1 MSKVNEDT
9 VRQFANSQARSI
21 EAKDPKLVSTT
32 LADNC
37 RRHIAPASFMKSMG
51 LPDEL
56 AKQGSSNETYEQQ
69 FATQMPFVESTSCNV
84 HDISLDQHN
93 LKATVH
99 LTHQINLLG
108 TEKDFF
114 IENMIL
120 LDFDKQGERIEKIV
134 EFTDVVESVKYMQA
148 LQGLAAA
155 KSG

>member
-9 VRQFANSQARSI
+9 VRQFANSQARRI
-21 EAKDPKLVSTT
+21 EAKDPKLVSST
-32 LADNC
+32 LANNC
-37 RRHIAPASFMKSMG
+37 RRHMAPASFMKSMG

-69 FATQMPFVESTSCNV
+69 FAMQMPFVESTLCNI
-84 HDISLDQHN
+84 HDISLDQQD

-99 LTHQINLLG
+99 LTHQIKLLG
-108 TEKDFF
+108 MEEKNF

-134 EFTDVVESVKYMQA
+134 EFTDVMESMKYMQA

-155 KSG
+155 KSE

>member
-1 MSKVNEDT
+1 
-9 VRQFANSQARSI
+9 
-21 EAKDPKLVSTT
+21 
-32 LADNC
+32 
-37 RRHIAPASFMKSMG
+37 MG